1 MRRPK
6 PTPGA
11 FALLLAAVAGVLPAP
26 AAEADPLS
34 QMDRP
39 MDRQM
44 NRYTLRIPSP
54 ESHLVEVEAVLP
66 APGGGSDL
74 ELMMATWTPGSY
86 LIREFARHVEGVAAA
101 GPDGEALPV
110 TKTTKNRWRIDL
122 PDGVDG
128 PVTLRYTL
136 YAHELSVRTNFVT
149 DDFALLNGA
158 PTFVVP
164 ANESGPLPGA
174 FAIRVEAPDAW
185 GTLVSPL
192 APGTESPGAELVA
205 PDYDTLVDSP
215 LYVGTGR
222 VDRFEVDGVPH
233 RLLHHGGEGVWDD
246 PRSLDGVRKIVL
258 AQRDLWGALPYPHY
272 DFINLIVE
280 AGGGLEHATSTVL
293 MTSRWKTGTREG
305 WLDWLGL
312 VSHELFHAWNVKRLY
327 PAELASFDYE
337 REVYSRELW
346 VAEGV
351 TSYYDDLLVHRA
363 GLSTRDEYLKRL
375 SKNVERLQ
383 TTPGR
388 LVQPVE
394 LASFDA
400 WIKAYRPDENSV
412 NTAISYYTKGAVLSL
427 LLDAEI
433 RRASGGERSLDDA
446 LRTAWERF
454 FPGDPEERTGFRRDE
469 LVAVLEEAAG
479 APLDALLEPGLT
491 GVEELDYEDALEW
504 LGLRFADAED
514 DEEGKEEDGGA
525 DEPPSAWLGAD
536 TSVED
541 GRLMVTRVPRGTPAA
556 AAGLSA
562 DDEILAIGGFR
573 VPPRALDERLQAFDA
588 GQESALLVARRERL
602 VELPVTFGEKP
613 EESWT
618 LEVDPEATEAQEAR
632 RADWL
637 GTPEG

>member
-1 MRRPK
+1 MPRPNRI
-6 PTPGA
+6 PGA
-11 FALLLAAVAGVLPAP
+11 LALSLAVVAGAVPIP
-26 AAEADPLS
+26 SDGADPMPPTS
-34 QMDRP
+34 
-39 MDRQM
+39 
-44 NRYTLRIPSP
+44 RYTLRIPSP
-54 ESHLVEVEAVLP
+54 ANHRVEVEAVLA
-66 APGGGSDL
+66 APGDGADL

-86 LIREFARHVEGVAAA
+86 LIREFARNVEGVTAA

-110 TKTTKNRWRIDL
+110 AKTTKNRWRVEL
-122 PDGVDG
+122 PDGTDG

-136 YAHELSVRTNFVT
+136 YGHELSVRTNFVT

-158 PTFVVP
+158 ATFVVP
-164 ANESGPLPGA
+164 AGAEGPLPGA
-174 FAIRVEAPDAW
+174 FSVRVEAPAAW

-192 APGTESPGAELVA
+192 APGTESPAAELVA

-246 PRSLDGVRKIVL
+246 ARSLDAVREIVL
-258 AQRDLWGALPYPHY
+258 AHRDLWGALPYPHY
-272 DFINLIVE
+272 DFLNLIVE

-305 WLDWLGL
+305 FLDWLGL

-363 GLSTRDEYLKRL
+363 GLSTRDEYLERL

-400 WIKAYRPDENSV
+400 WIKAYRPDENTV
-412 NTAISYYTKGAVLSL
+412 NTAISYYTKGAVLSF

-433 RRASGGERSLDDA
+433 RRASGGERSLDDV
-446 LRTAWERF
+446 LRAAWRRF
-454 FPGDPEERTGFRRDE
+454 GAGGPEERSGFRREE
-469 LVAVLEEAAG
+469 LVALLEEAAG
-479 APLDALLEPGLT
+479 SDLDALLGPGLT
-491 GVEELDYEDALEW
+491 GVEELDYSRALDW
-504 LGLRFADAED
+504 LGLRFASDNDEEED
-514 DEEGKEEDGGA
+514 DGKGDA
-525 DEPPSAWLGAD
+525 DEPPAAWLGAD

-541 GRLMVTRVPRGTPAA
+541 GRLMVTRVPRDTPAA

-562 DDEILAIGGFR
+562 GDEILAIGGFR
-573 VPPRALDERLQAFDA
+573 VPPRALDERLEAFDA
-588 GQESALLVARRERL
+588 GQESTLLVARRERL
-602 VELPVTFGEKP
+602 VELPVTFGETP
-613 EESWT
+613 EERWK
-618 LEVDPEATEAQEAR
+618 LEVDPEASEAQQAH

-637 GTPEG
+637 GTPRS

>member
-6 PTPGA
+6 QTTE
-11 FALLLAAVAGVLPAP
+11 ALALGLAALAGVVLGP
-26 AAEADPLS
+26 AAEAETMSP
-34 QMDRP
+34 
-39 MDRQM
+39 M
-44 NRYTLRIPSP
+44 NRYTLRIPDSA
-54 ESHLVEVEAVLP
+54 SHLVEVEAVLS

-86 LIREFARHVEGVAAA
+86 LIREFARNVERVEAA
-101 GPDGEALPV
+101 GADGRSLPV
-110 TKTTKNRWRIDL
+110 AKAAKNRWR
-122 PDGVDG
+122 VDRPAGSEG

-164 ANESGPLPGA
+164 AGEDGPLPGA
-174 FAIRVEAPDAW
+174 FAVRVEAPDAW
-185 GTLVSPL
+185 ETLVSPL

-246 PRSLDGVRKIVL
+246 ARALDGVREIVL

-272 DFINLIVE
+272 DFLNLIVE

-293 MTSRWKTGTREG
+293 MTSRWKTGTRKG

-363 GLSTRDEYLKRL
+363 GLSTRDEYLERL

-400 WIKAYRPDENSV
+400 WIKAYRPDENTV
-412 NTAISYYTKGAVLSL
+412 NTAISYYTKGAVLSF

-446 LRTAWERF
+446 LRAAWERF
-454 FPGDPEERTGFRRDE
+454 SAGDPEERTGFRRDE
-469 LVAVLEEAAG
+469 LVAVLEETAG
-479 APLDALLEPGLT
+479 AELDALLEPGLAS
-491 GVEELDYEDALEW
+491 VEELDYEDALEW
-504 LGLRFADAED
+504 LGLRFAEEDDDESD
-514 DEEGKEEDGGA
+514 DEEGGA

-541 GRLMVTRVPRGTPAA
+541 GRLMVTRVPRETPAA

-562 DDEILAIGGFR
+562 DDEIVAIGGFR
-573 VPPRALDERLQAFDA
+573 VPPRGLDERLEAFDA
-588 GQESALLVARRERL
+588 GQASTLLVARRERL
-602 VELPVTFGEKP
+602 IELPITFGEKP
-613 EESWT
+613 EESWRI
-618 LEVDPEATEAQEAR
+618 EVDPDATDTQEAH

>member
-6 PTPGA
+6 RTPGA
-11 FALLLAAVAGVLPAP
+11 LAFVLAALAGIVLG
-26 AAEADPLS
+26 AAAHAD
-34 QMDRP
+34 DP
-39 MDRQM
+39 MIPT
-44 NRYTLRIPSP
+44 NRYTLRIPAP
-54 ESHLVEVEAVLP
+54 ASHLVEVEAVLP
-66 APGGGSDL
+66 APGDGSDL

-86 LIREFARHVEGVAAA
+86 LIREFARNVEGVAAA

-110 TKTTKNRWRIDL
+110 AKTAKNRWRVEL
-122 PDGVDG
+122 PDGIDG

-136 YAHELSVRTNFVT
+136 YAHELSVRTSFVT

-158 PTFVVP
+158 PTFIVP
-164 ANESGPLPGA
+164 ADADGPLAGA
-174 FAIRVEAPDAW
+174 FAVRVVAPEAW

-192 APGTESPGAELVA
+192 APGTESPDALLVA

-246 PRSLDGVRKIVL
+246 ARSLDGVRKIVEV
-258 AQRDLWGALPYPHY
+258 QRDLWGALPYPHY
-272 DFINLIVE
+272 DVLNLIVE
-280 AGGGLEHATSTVL
+280 AGGGLEHTTSTVL

-305 WLDWLGL
+305 FLDWLGL
-312 VSHELFHAWNVKRLY
+312 VSHEIFHAWNVKRLY

-363 GLSTRDEYLKRL
+363 GLSTRDEYLERL

-400 WIKAYRPDENSV
+400 WIKAYRPDENTA
-412 NTAISYYTKGAVLSL
+412 NTAISYYTKGAVLSF

-454 FPGDPEERTGFRRDE
+454 AAGGPEERTGFRRED

-479 APLDALLEPGLT
+479 ADLDALLGPGLT
-491 GVEELDYEDALEW
+491 TVEELDYSHALDW
-504 LGLRFADAED
+504 LGLRFAGED
-514 DEEGKEEDGGA
+514 DEEEEDEDGEGGA
-525 DEPPSAWLGAD
+525 DEPPAAWLGAD
-536 TSVED
+536 TSIED

-573 VPPRALDERLQAFDA
+573 VPPRGLDERLEAFDA
-588 GQESALLVARRERL
+588 GQESTLLVARRERL

-618 LEVDPEATEAQEAR
+618 LEVDPEATEAQKAH

-637 GTPEG
+637 GTPQS